1 MTFRKEN
8 EGLEKLVNRFRK
20 NDEIM
25 VIKKIRRTFVAIFLA
40 LLSLCLN
47 AQEKQKIVD
56 FMTVEDYIIGGVTVT
71 GVRFLDT
78 NALIGI
84 SGLRVGQEVAV
95 PGDAVTTAV
104 QKLWQQGLFSD
115 VRISISKVQ
124 SDTVYLDINLQER
137 PRISS
142 VKFNGLKNSET
153 TDLNKKINLP
163 IGSQV
168 TAYLLNTAQKIIKD
182 HFIEKGFLNTDVS
195 FIQKDDPDQ
204 PNNVILTINVDKKD
218 KVKIADI
225 TFVGNEF
232 FETSKLRRQLKS
244 TKKKNINFFRA
255 SKFISEKFTEDK
267 EKLITFYNDN
277 GFKDFTIISDS
288 LYKVSE
294 NRVGLK
300 IRIDEGKQ
308 YFLRN
313 VDWVGNSVYRKE
325 DLKRVFNVEK
335 GAVYNQS
342 LIADRLN
349 GSAGAQDAV
358 SNLYQDNGY
367 LFSRLTPVEAKV
379 DQDSID
385 LEVRIYEGEQA
396 YLNNVIISG
405 NTRTN
410 EHIARRELYT
420 LPGDLF
426 SKTKIVRSIRQL
438 GVLGHFDPE
447 KINPTPLPDITN
459 GTVDLLYKL
468 EEKANDQFEV
478 SGGWGAGMLV
488 GTVGVRFNNFAM
500 RNFFNLKE
508 WRPYPSG
515 DGQSV
520 SIRAQSNGRIYSS
533 FNLSFVEPWLGGKN
547 PNSFSVSLYRSIMT
561 NGKKKGE
568 DGRES
573 MIIDGASVGLG
584 KRLAWPDDY
593 FSLYGELNYQR
604 YSMNNF
610 TQYSFLFSNGNAN
623 LLSFTTKLTRFSTG
637 PNLIYPES
645 GSSFTL
651 SLQATPPFSLIT
663 GKNMSNVSD
672 QVKYR
677 WIEFHKWTF
686 KADYYYPL
694 TKNDKLV
701 INARFGF
708 GYLGFYNS
716 KIGPS
721 PFENFSVG
729 GDGMTGY
736 SFYGREM
743 IKLRGYGS
751 GSSGVGSLTPGDPN
765 ITSKYVPAGNV
776 YSKITLE
783 LRYPVSLNPQAT
795 IYALAFLE
803 SGRAWYS
810 LKEYNPFKMNRA
822 AGIGVR
828 ANLPMFGLLG
838 VDWGYG
844 FDEVPVPGAF
854 SNANHGQFQFTIGQE
869 F

>member
-1 MTFRKEN
+1 M
-8 EGLEKLVNRFRK
+8 
-20 NDEIM
+20 M
-25 VIKKIRRTFVAIFLA
+25 VIRKIRRTFIALFLA
-40 LLSLCLN
+40 LLSLSIN

-56 FMTVEDYIIGGVTVT
+56 FTTVEDYIIGGVTVT

-84 SGLRVGQEVAV
+84 SGLRIGEEVAI

-115 VRISISKVQ
+115 VRISISKVL
-124 SDTVYLDINLQER
+124 SDTVFLDINLQER

-142 VKFNGLKNSET
+142 IKLNGLKTSET

-168 TAYLLNTAQKIIKD
+168 TPYLLNTAQKIIKD
-182 HFIEKGFLNTDVS
+182 HFVEKGFLNTEVNYV
-195 FIQKDDPDQ
+195 QKDDPDQ
-204 PNNVILTINVDKKD
+204 PNNVILNVNVDKKE
-218 KVKIADI
+218 KVKIAEI
-225 TFVGNEF
+225 NFVGNEF
-232 FETSKLRRQLKS
+232 FKASTLRRKLKS
-244 TKKKNINFFRA
+244 TKIRNLNIFRA
-255 SKFISEKFTEDK
+255 SKFINEKFIEDK
-267 EKLITFYNDN
+267 QKLTTFYNDN
-277 GFKDFTIISDS
+277 GFKDFTILSDS
-288 LYKVSE
+288 TYIVSE
-294 NRVGLK
+294 NRIGLTIK
-300 IRIDEGKQ
+300 IDEGKQ

-313 VDWVGNSVYRKE
+313 VDWVGNSVYKKE

-335 GAVYNQS
+335 GTVYNQS
-342 LIADRLN
+342 LIDDRLN

-367 LFSRLTPVEAKV
+367 LFSRLQPVESKV
-379 DQDSID
+379 DNDSID
-385 LEVRIYEGEQA
+385 LEIRIYEGDQA
-396 YLNNVIISG
+396 YLNNVLITG

-410 EHIARRELYT
+410 EHIARRELFT

-426 SKTKIVRSIRQL
+426 SKTKIIRSIRQL

-488 GTVGVRFNNFAM
+488 ATIGVRFNNVAI
-500 RNFFNLKE
+500 RNFLKPSE
-508 WRPYPSG
+508 WKPYPSG

-533 FNLSFVEPWLGGKN
+533 YNVSFVEPWLGGKN
-547 PNSFSVSLYRSIMT
+547 PNTFSVSLFRSIMT
-561 NGKKKGE
+561 NGKKKSE
-568 DGRES
+568 DGYQS
-573 MIIDGASVGLG
+573 MVIDGASVGIG

-593 FSLYGELNYQR
+593 FSIYGELNYER
-604 YSMNNF
+604 YNLNNY
-610 TQYSFLFSNGNAN
+610 TVYSFLFDNGISN
-623 LLSFTTKLTRFSTG
+623 LFSLTTKLTRFSTG

-651 SLQATPPFSLIT
+651 SLQATPPYSLIS
-663 GKNMSNVSD
+663 GENMKNATD
-672 QVKYR
+672 QVKYK

-686 KADYYYPL
+686 KSDYYYAIS
-694 TKNDKLV
+694 KNDKLV
-701 INARFGF
+701 LDTRFNF
-708 GYLGFYNS
+708 GYLGYYN
-716 KIGPS
+716 KDIGPS

-736 SFYGREM
+736 SFYGRDM

-751 GSSGVGSLTPGDPN
+751 GSNGVGALTPVDPVKG
-765 ITSKYVPAGNV
+765 SPAGNV
-776 YSKITLE
+776 YSKITFE

-795 IYALAFLE
+795 IYLLTFLE
-803 SGRAWYS
+803 SGKAWYQ
-810 LKEYNPFKMNRA
+810 LNEYNPFKMNRS
-822 AGIGVR
+822 AGFGVR

-844 FDEVPVPGAF
+844 FDPVPNPALYP
-854 SNANHGQFQFTIGQE
+854 NANHSQFQFTIGQE

>member
-1 MTFRKEN
+1 M
-8 EGLEKLVNRFRK
+8 G
-20 NDEIM
+20 
-25 VIKKIRRTFVAIFLA
+25 IKKIRRTFFAIFLA
-40 LLSLCLN
+40 LLNLSLF
-47 AQEKQKIVD
+47 AQENQKIVD
-56 FMTVEDYIIGGVTVT
+56 YMTVEDYIIGGVTVT

-78 NALIGI
+78 NALIGL
-84 SGLRVGQEVAV
+84 SGLRVGQEIAI

-115 VRISISKVQ
+115 VRITISKVS
-124 SDTVYLDINLQER
+124 SDTAFLDIVLQER

-142 VKFNGLKNSET
+142 IKLNGLKTSET

-168 TAYLLNTAQKIIKD
+168 TAYLLNTAEKIIKD
-182 HFIEKGFLNTDVS
+182 HFIEKGFLNTQVTYV
-195 FIQKDDPDQ
+195 QKDDPDQ
-204 PNNVILTINVDKKD
+204 PNNVILSINVDKKS
-218 KVKIADI
+218 KVKISDI
-225 TFVGNEF
+225 DFEGNEF
-232 FETSKLRRQLKS
+232 FTDSKLRSKLKS
-244 TKKKNINFFRA
+244 TKIRNINIFHS
-255 SKFISEKFTEDK
+255 SKFITEKFKEDK
-267 EKLITFYNDN
+267 EKLTTFYNDN
-277 GFKDFTIISDS
+277 GFKDFTILSDS
-288 LYKVSE
+288 LYNVSDK
-294 NRVGLK
+294 RVGLK
-300 IRIDEGKQ
+300 IKVYEGKQ
-308 YFLRN
+308 YFLRDVN
-313 VDWVGNSVYRKE
+313 WVGNSVYKKE
-325 DLKRVFNVEK
+325 DLTKVFNVEK
-335 GAVYNQS
+335 GTVYNQS
-342 LIADRLN
+342 LIEDRLN
-349 GSAGAQDAV
+349 GSSGAQDAV

-367 LFSRLTPVEAKV
+367 LFSRLTPVEAKIE
-379 DQDSID
+379 DDSID
-385 LEVRIYEGEQA
+385 LEVRIYEGDQA
-396 YLNNVIISG
+396 YLNNVLISG

-426 SKTKIVRSIRQL
+426 SKTKIIRSIRQL

-468 EEKANDQFEV
+468 EEKANDQFEI
-478 SGGWGAGMLV
+478 SGGWGAGMLI
-488 GTVGVRFNNFAM
+488 GTIGVRFNNFAM
-500 RNFFNLKE
+500 RNFFKLKE
-508 WRPYPSG
+508 WKPYPSG

-533 FNLSFVEPWLGGKN
+533 YNISFVEPWLGGKN
-547 PNSFSVSLYRSIMT
+547 PNTFSVSLYRSIMT

-568 DGRES
+568 DGRQS
-573 MIIDGASVGLG
+573 MIIDGASIGLG

-604 YSMNNF
+604 YSLNNY
-610 TQYSFLFSNGNAN
+610 TVYSFLFDNGNSN

-651 SLQATPPFSLIT
+651 SLQATPPWTLIS
-663 GKNMSNVSD
+663 GQSMKNVSD
-672 QVKYR
+672 QVKYK
-677 WIEFHKWTF
+677 WIEFHKWAF

-701 INARFGF
+701 LNTRFAF
-708 GYLGFYNS
+708 GYLGFYN
-716 KIGPS
+716 KDIGPS

-743 IKLRGYGS
+743 IKLRGYSNGS
-751 GSSGVGSLTPGDPN
+751 NGVGSLTAN
-765 ITSKYVPAGNV
+765 NPAGIPSGNV
-776 YSKITLE
+776 YSKITFE
-783 LRYPVSLNPQAT
+783 IRYPVSLNPQAT
-795 IYALAFLE
+795 IYVLSFLE
-803 SGRAWYS
+803 AGRSWYQ

-822 AGIGVR
+822 AGFGIR

-844 FDEVPVPGAF
+844 FDPVPEP
-854 SNANHGQFQFTIGQE
+854 SSYPNANHSQFQFTIGQE